1 MKGFK
6 MKLSYQENN
15 INTANLYLSAA
26 RVSRISPLT
35 PSVVSIT
42 NLFTPERQRVE
53 AFIQGIYKNS
63 YGAEIRVDYPILMSV
78 RNDENDILAAVG
90 FRYAGHEPLFLE
102 QYTKRPIENCLK
114 TERDKIVEIG
124 NLASAG
130 QGASI
135 FLFAALA
142 SYLNYQKIEFAA
154 ITGTDFLHRYFKR
167 IGLNPQKICDA
178 DISSINQVGQS
189 WGSYYDTQPRVLA
202 GSVPHGIKKLQRALG
217 AEFESNIPSLYSRL
231 HHNGENL

>member
-53 AFIQGIYKNS
+53 AFIQDIYKNS
-63 YGAEIRVDYPILMSV
+63 YEAEILVDYPILMSV

-102 QYTKRPIENCLK
+102 QYTKKPIENCLETK
-114 TERDKIVEIG
+114 RNKIVEIG

-178 DISSINQVGQS
+178 DISSINQSGQS

-202 GSVPHGIKKLQRALG
+202 GSVPHGIKKLHRALG
-217 AEFESNIPSLYSRL
+217 AEFESNIPPLYSRL
-231 HHNGENL
+231 HHKGENV